1 MHSYR
6 ATIVVDET
14 LGITGVGDAPTKKE
28 ALKIACI
35 SAEYQ
40 LHALNLVS
48 LLAIGSRIF

>member
-1 MHSYR
+1 MV
-6 ATIVVDET
+6 IDEA
-14 LGITGVGDAPTKKE
+14 LGITGQGDAPTKKE

-48 LLAIGSRIF
+48 CLPDSAN